1 MSGRNDSAFG
11 DRLSIRDNVQK
22 GEKECMKQL
31 LMKRSRPRFIDLS
44 QRQREVRECKDKISL
59 NRFSYQDKFIDES
72 LFSVGK

>member
-11 DRLSIRDNVQK
+11 ERLSIRDNVQK

-44 QRQREVRECKDKISL
+44 QRQREVRECK
-59 NRFSYQDKFIDES
+59 R
-72 LFSVGK
+72 